1 MTDADDRREEL
12 RARTTWARLL
22 ATGAFSLTTLVL
34 TNARDLKKLRRTR
47 PLEARYVR
55 PPRSYALPAH
65 EPWMRVCASREKY
78 LRPTRYCNPR
88 APEIVAMA
96 HHLGAYRLPDHEFAE
111 RAFHFCKE
119 RMELEIGPIDGVEA
133 TLQRGTGTCF
143 QLISVFIALCRAAGI
158 KARYKLYA
166 VNMIEAWRETMID
179 ADPLVRKWYDAMG
192 YFLIE
197 GEGEA
202 FVDGRWT
209 VAHVGPTAARQAA
222 AGIPITRFGEDA
234 LGVWFFA
241 RPGTIMR
248 PEAVPRGLGA
258 GSRLLHRLS
267 PGSMERI
274 NVSVQKQIERGLAVL
289 AQAGGPRAY
298 DASVRKARGLSGPA
312 VDLRPREGIVFR
324 D

>member
-1 MTDADDRREEL
+1 MTAGDDRWEDL
-12 RARTTWARLL
+12 RARATYARLMLTGVLSL
-22 ATGAFSLTTLVL
+22 ARLVL
-34 TNARDLKKLRRTR
+34 TSAGDLKRLRRPR

-55 PPRSYALPAH
+55 PSRGYDLPAY
-65 EPWMRVCASREKY
+65 ETGMRVCTSRERY

-96 HHLGAYRLPDHEFAE
+96 HHLGAYRLSDREFAE

-119 RMELEIGPIDGVEA
+119 RMELEICPIDGVEA
-133 TLQRGTGTCF
+133 TLRRGTGTCF

-166 VNMIEAWRETMID
+166 ANMIQAWRETMID

-202 FVDGRWT
+202 LVDGRWT

-222 AGIPITRFGEDA
+222 AGIPVTRFGEDA

-248 PEAVPRGLGA
+248 PEAIPRGLGP

-274 NVSVQKQIERGLAVL
+274 NVSVQKQIEQGLAVL
-289 AQAGGPRAY
+289 AAAGGPLAY
-298 DASVRKARGLSGPA
+298 DEGVRRAGGPA
-312 VDLRPREGIVFR
+312 VDLRPRAGIVFS